1 MSTRSLSDPV
11 ACADGV
17 GMTEILVAY
26 ATKMGGTKE
35 IAEAIAARITA
46 AAHEVTVLDAAD
58 VRTVAPYKAVVLGS
72 ALYAGRWRP
81 EAVKLLKRNA
91 DLLVK
96 RPVWLFHSGPLGP
109 GQVPQQAPRKVRELA
124 ARIGAEEP
132 VTFGGRLTP
141 ETAVGFFAK
150 KMASGAMAGDYRDW
164 AEIEL
169 WAYKI
174 AQELV
179 AAR

>member
-1 MSTRSLSDPV
+1 
-11 ACADGV
+11 
-17 GMTEILVAY
+17 MTEILVAY

-35 IAEAIAARITA
+35 IAEAIAARIRA
-46 AAHEVTVLDAAD
+46 ASHEVTVLDAAD
-58 VRTVAPYKAVVLGS
+58 VGSVEGYKAVVLGS

-91 DLLVK
+91 DLLAT
-96 RPVWLFHSGPLGP
+96 RPVWLFHSGPLGTDLSA
-109 GQVPQQAPRKVRELA
+109 QKAPRKVRELA
-124 ARIGAEEP
+124 ARIGADQP
-132 VTFGGRLTP
+132 FTFGGRLTGQ
-141 ETAVGFFAK
+141 TAVGFIAK
-150 KMASGAMAGDYRDW
+150 KMANGPMAGDYRDW
-164 AEIEL
+164 DAIEL